1 MASRRT
7 GPAAWSQDR
16 LLRTLIG
23 ALLLLPYE
31 WRVPL
36 CGWVMSRLIAPLAGW
51 DRRVRDNLARVM
63 PDLPE
68 AEVRRLMRRVPDNV
82 GRSVIESYSGREFVE
97 RAARHPVGGPGLATL
112 EAAHAEGRPV
122 VIVTGHFGNY
132 DASRAAL
139 MARGFRIGGL
149 YRPMNNRYFNEHYV
163 RAMAAIGEPIFP
175 RGKQGLAGMLRHLR
189 GGGMLGLLIDVHMR
203 DGAVLQFFGQPAK
216 TALSAAELALKYDAP
231 LVPVYAIRAANGLDF
246 TIRVGEPIPRG
257 TPAEMTQAL
266 NDSLEEIV
274 RDHMD
279 QWFWIHRRW
288 RVPARASA
296 A

>member
-1 MASRRT
+1 MMASRRT
-7 GPAAWSQDR
+7 GPAAWAQDR

-51 DRRVRDNLARVM
+51 DRRVRDNLARVL
-63 PDLPE
+63 PDLPP
-68 AEVRRLMRRVPDNV
+68 AEVRRLMRKVPDNV
-82 GRSVIESYSGREFVE
+82 GRAVIESYSGQAFVE
-97 RAARHPVGGPGLATL
+97 RASRNPVTGPGLATL

-122 VIVTGHFGNY
+122 VLVTGHFGNY

-139 MARGFRIGGL
+139 RARGFRIGGL

-163 RAMAAIGEPIFP
+163 QAMAAIGGPVFP
-175 RGKQGLAGMLRHLR
+175 RGKAGFAGMLRHLK

-203 DGAVLQFFGQPAK
+203 DGAVLRFFGHPAK

-231 LVPVYAIRAANGLDF
+231 LVPVYAIRAENGLDF
-246 TIRVGEPIPRG
+246 DIRVGDPIARG
-257 TPAEMTQAL
+257 TPTEMTQAL
-266 NDSLEEIV
+266 NDSLEAVV
-274 RDHMD
+274 RDHLD

-288 RVPARASA
+288 RVPTQ
-296 A
+296 

>member
-7 GPAAWSQDR
+7 GPAAWAQDR

-246 TIRVGEPIPRG
+246 TIRVGAPIPRG
-257 TPAEMTQAL
+257 TPSEMTQAL

>member
-7 GPAAWSQDR
+7 GPAAWAQDR

-122 VIVTGHFGNY
+122 VLVTGHFGNY